1 MILII
6 MKKKF
11 LFRKKVQKICDDIF
25 FWLNE
30 MNYIKVEEDIKTEQ
44 KLIKQYE

>member
-6 MKKKF
+6 MRKKF
-11 LFRKKVQKICDDIF
+11 LFRKKVLICDDIF

-30 MNYIKVEEDIKTEQ
+30 MNYKKVEEDIKQEK
-44 KLIKQYE
+44 KLMK